1 MTRTGHVDAR
11 NYGDSPVTRV
21 YVPIASPVFVS
32 CSLML
37 AAQKVA
43 CTINLRHSFEAPL
56 RVDCGVLATP
66 SQARARD
73 LAPTLCRALMVQ
85 AASRYFSGFSRCVRS
100 RFTNGAAAS
109 GDVRVGRSSGG
120 RRELHPPARS
130 IGLSADTSCARSTG
144 MTSAYSSL
152 PQASIRALTEHS
164 STARYLENVIS
175 VSPRH
180 SQEETLQAPHR
191 RLLSH

>member
-1 MTRTGHVDAR
+1 MTRTGRVDAR

-21 YVPIASPVFVS
+21 YVPIASPVFES

-43 CTINLRHSFEAPL
+43 CTINLRHNFEAPL

-85 AASRYFSGFSRCVRS
+85 AASCYFSASRAAFAADSLMEQRLRAMFVWA
-100 RFTNGAAAS
+100 GLPAAAMNF
-109 GDVRVGRSSGG
+109 
-120 RRELHPPARS
+120 
-130 IGLSADTSCARSTG
+130 I
-144 MTSAYSSL
+144 
-152 PQASIRALTEHS
+152 
-164 STARYLENVIS
+164 
-175 VSPRH
+175 
-180 SQEETLQAPHR
+180 HR
-191 RLLSH
+191 QDQLG

>member
-21 YVPIASPVFVS
+21 YVPITSPVFES

-56 RVDCGVLATP
+56 RVDRGVLATP

-85 AASRYFSGFSRCVRS
+85 ATNCYFSDFSRCLRG
-100 RFTNGAAAS
+100 RFTKGEAAS
-109 GDVRVGRSSGG
+109 GAARVGSWSSGT
-120 RRELHPPARS
+120 RRRPHPLARS
-130 IGLSADTSCARSTG
+130 IGAVRLDGCAAKRPLMPLVAWSF
-144 MTSAYSSL
+144 
-152 PQASIRALTEHS
+152 
-164 STARYLENVIS
+164 
-175 VSPRH
+175 
-180 SQEETLQAPHR
+180 
-191 RLLSH
+191 